1 MHLLARRTCFPI
13 TTHWVVPVRR
23 TTLHRT
29 GSLSNRS
36 DLRHMLA
43 CAFQIDDFH
52 ALTMIS
58 DDEMFELPLLQ
69 WHLVSGFFSCWSK
82 SDAARE
88 DLEWI
93 AMCSSYGLLL
103 ALINSGPLL
112 ISRRIQKYSEN
123 LAPHLQCWFTKFT
136 QNISNDI
143 TKTTTCIFR
152 FQLDMRKRYCM
163 IDIVS
168 CDEDAHDRF
177 SFHSPWR
184 GVNKN
189 EKQKKT

>member
-1 MHLLARRTCFPI
+1 MHLLARRICFPI

-103 ALINSGPLL
+103 ALIDSHPFRNWYSWNFF
-112 ISRRIQKYSEN
+112 SRRDLSRTIPFNFLLQR
-123 LAPHLQCWFTKFT
+123 LVIIAIWPHQSIWHPTEWYTYTCSHVLQFVQEISGFWF
-136 QNISNDI
+136 Q
-143 TKTTTCIFR
+143 
-152 FQLDMRKRYCM
+152 
-163 IDIVS
+163 
-168 CDEDAHDRF
+168 
-177 SFHSPWR
+177 SF
-184 GVNKN
+184 
-189 EKQKKT
+189 